1 MNFVNSIKRLG
12 LVILTVSFVLT
23 AQSTALSSERSV
35 LEDILPS
42 KSASIEATVPS
53 DEVFSVTEKEKWIYM
68 SSVFAQ
74 DLNISKTAAQKIG
87 SILKDYDLLGAFT
100 LGGLAGLYIRGTFIA
115 IYFGC
120 NGFDSDFP
128 EYCDDTFFIKDS
140 LKFLFKDGENAYSS
154 RLVTEA
160 SIILSVGVVMYI
172 SHLINVRVGRWL
184 EDKPKQCLQVLTDF
198 VSQFDKHKNQIPQA
212 LIPYFESLCKDFSD
226 NGSLTKISAD
236 QAQMVVEG
244 VVTTGVVIGAI
255 Q

>member
-1 MNFVNSIKRLG
+1 MYFVNTIKRLWIIIWAIS
-12 LVILTVSFVLT
+12 LVLT
-23 AQSTALSSERSV
+23 AKSTGISSEYSF
-35 LEDILPS
+35 LKDITSS
-42 KSASIEATVPS
+42 KSASIDLTVPS
-53 DEVFSVTEKEKWIYM
+53 AETFTVAEKEKWVYM

-74 DLNISKTAAQKIG
+74 DLNVSKTATQKIG
-87 SILKDYDLLGAFT
+87 SVIKDYDLLGAFT
-100 LGGLAGLYIRGTFIA
+100 LGALAGLWIRGSFIA

-128 EYCDDTFFIKDS
+128 EYCDDTLFIKDS

-172 SHLINVRVGRWL
+172 SHLINVRVGKWL
-184 EDKPKQCLQVLTDF
+184 EDKPKQCLQVFTDF

-212 LIPYFESLCKDFSD
+212 LIPYFESLRKDISD
-226 NGSLTKISAD
+226 NGSLTKIGAD
-236 QAQMVVEG
+236 QAQKIVEG
-244 VVTTGVVIGAI
+244 VVTTGAVLSAI